1 MCCKFK
7 NYDVL
12 LVTRVFHIINTKQRI
27 ELRRM
32 KTREIDEN
40 LFPSEIP
47 SILQIDHRTT
57 MGETYKPISMLIRNY
72 FSIVLM
78 KAIGTSFLAII
89 ADLVLPGS
97 LSTITIQQFIAAL
110 TCAGVSNSL
119 N

>member
-12 LVTRVFHIINTKQRI
+12 LVTRVFRIINTKQRI

-40 LFPSEIP
+40 LFPSEIS

-57 MGETYKPISMLIRNY
+57 MGGL
-72 FSIVLM
+72 
-78 KAIGTSFLAII
+78 
-89 ADLVLPGS
+89 
-97 LSTITIQQFIAAL
+97 
-110 TCAGVSNSL
+110 L
-119 N
+119 NV